1 MKGSSHSVGPTRVLS
16 HPELRESSQKPQN
29 WIGSTIAII
38 FLTVIFVLT
47 ASSAQIPGQPGT
59 SDTHTQQQTQSGNPQ
74 QTEVSGPSPASTIVT
89 EEKEKTKKKK
99 PDRRGSILIAPLPI
113 VSPAIGNG
121 LIPIVGYIFPFSK
134 NDKESPPSTIGALGM
149 VTNNGSRGFAL
160 GGQLFLKQNTYE
172 VTFGYGKG
180 NLNYN
185 LYGIGT
191 IAALQGL

>member
-29 WIGSTIAII
+29 WIRSTIAII

-47 ASSAQIPGQPGT
+47 ASSAQTPGQPGT

-99 PDRRGSILIAPLPI
+99 PDRRGSILNCSSSDCESGNWQWTHPNCWLHF
-113 VSPAIGNG
+113 SLQQGRQAISSFDHWSAGD
-121 LIPIVGYIFPFSK
+121 GYK
-134 NDKESPPSTIGALGM
+134 
-149 VTNNGSRGFAL
+149 
-160 GGQLFLKQNTYE
+160 
-172 VTFGYGKG
+172 
-180 NLNYN
+180 
-185 LYGIGT
+185 
-191 IAALQGL
+191 